1 MLFPEIDPEKMKEC
15 KYCPTLFLSLYC
27 WHACKH
33 CMLGFFWKKFPME
46 SWKVHWTT
54 TRKLP
59 TSWFPTHGKNIE
71 KLSNVN
77 QEELC
82 HCATRTAKPK
92 GISHWQCWIFIAS
105 GHFGFSELQVVEIFC
120 LFALFT
126 QSVAPAMNH
135 GMMLQHGLLIFKP
148 KKSCCNHSYLIPVT
162 WLEHP
167 PLTPTPSHQPHST
180 PPTHPLILL
189 FCDFHFHL

>member
-1 MLFPEIDPEKMKEC
+1 MQILPNLIS
-15 KYCPTLFLSLYC
+15 LSLLL
-27 WHACKH
+27 ACMQTLH
-33 CMLGFFWKKFPME
+33 VGFLWKKFPME

-82 HCATRTAKPK
+82 HCATQTARPK
-92 GISHWQCWIFIAS
+92 WISHWQCWIFIAS
-105 GHFGFSELQVVEIFC
+105 GQFGFSELQVVEIFC
-120 LFALFT
+120 LFTLFT

-148 KKSCCNHSYLIPVT
+148 QKTCCNHSYLIPVT
-162 WLEHP
+162 WLEHL
-167 PLTPTPSHQPHST
+167 PLHPPTPWSCYSVTFTFTSRKCKFHQ
-180 PPTHPLILL
+180 
-189 FCDFHFHL
+189 